1 MAIFDLEGRALTR
14 SNACLIEIPRLLSH
28 PTYLPTTTTNA
39 TALSGLLLKLL
50 TTVMGL
56 RIRLLPSEN
65 KKMVV
70 PLMKR

>member
-28 PTYLPTTTTNA
+28 PTYLPTNA
-39 TALSGLLLKLL
+39 TALSGLLLLKLL

-56 RIRLLPSEN
+56 RVRRLPSEN

-70 PLMKR
+70 PLLMKR

>member
-28 PTYLPTTTTNA
+28 PTYLSTNTTNA

-50 TTVMGL
+50 TTVGL
-56 RIRLLPSEN
+56 RVRLLPSEN

-70 PLMKR
+70 PLMTR

>member
-28 PTYLPTTTTNA
+28 PTYLLPLLNA

-56 RIRLLPSEN
+56 RVRLLPSEN

-70 PLMKR
+70 PLMTR

>member
-1 MAIFDLEGRALTR
+1 MLNRNSQIIVT
-14 SNACLIEIPRLLSH
+14 S
-28 PTYLPTTTTNA
+28 YLPTTTTNA

-56 RIRLLPSEN
+56 RVRLLPSEN

-70 PLMKR
+70 PLMTR